1 MAFLQ
6 QNTAYNR
13 MIFLVNAC
21 DHLTKA
27 ISISSIAATLSK
39 NAAAFAGAGGSVV
52 EVGSGWYKLT
62 MTTTDTNTLG
72 DLACHVTDATG
83 KVDDTDFVDQ
93 IVAMSFN
100 ATTPTNWGSF
110 LLDSAGRVDLG
121 KWMGSSL
128 ASVNVS
134 GVPTVDLARWLGSIP
149 NALIGGRVDANATLA
164 AGLPTNFSSL
174 LIDTS
179 GRVDLGK
186 WMGSSLASV
195 NVSGVPIVDL
205 ARWLGSIPN
214 ALIAGRVDANATLSG
229 GVVVTTNNDKTGYS
243 LTQAFPTNF
252 SSLLIDG
259 SGRVDLGKWMG
270 SSLASVNV
278 SGIPTVDLAR
288 WLGSIPN
295 PLLGGR
301 VDANATLSAGV
312 TVTANNDKTG
322 YSLAAG
328 GLFIKKN
335 TILSSFMFLMLDS
348 TDHITPKTGL
358 TVSGT
363 VSIDGAAFG
372 ALANSVTEIA
382 SGVYKV
388 NLAAAD
394 TNGTSLMLK
403 FTATGADA
411 RYIPIITQT

>member
-13 MIFLVNAC
+13 MIFLVNAS

-27 ISISSIAATLSK
+27 ISITSLAATLSK
-39 NAAAFAGAGGSVV
+39 NAGAFAGAGGSIV
-52 EVGSGWYKLT
+52 EVGSGWYKLN
-62 MTTTDTNTLG
+62 MTTTDTATLG
-72 DLACHVTDATG
+72 DLAVHVTDATG

-93 IVAMSFN
+93 VIAMSFN
-100 ATTPTNWGSF
+100 ATTPVNYGALSI
-110 LLDSAGRVDLG
+110 DSSGRLDLG

-128 ASVNVS
+128 ASVNVA
-134 GVPTVDLARWLGSIP
+134 GIPTVDI
-149 NALIGGRVDANATLA
+149 
-164 AGLPTNFSSL
+164 
-174 LIDTS
+174 
-179 GRVDLGK
+179 
-186 WMGSSLASV
+186 
-195 NVSGVPIVDL
+195 

-243 LTQAFPTNF
+243 LTQAFPANF
-252 SSLLIDG
+252 SSLLLDG

-278 SGIPTVDLAR
+278 SGIPMVDLAR

-295 PLLGGR
+295 ALIGGR

-312 TVTANNDKTG
+312 TVTTNNDKTG

-335 TILSSFMFLMLDS
+335 TGLNAFMFMMLDS

-372 ALANSVTEIA
+372 ALVNSITELAN
-382 SGVYKV
+382 GVYKV

-403 FTATGADA
+403 FTATGADP